1 MGREYATR
9 PAGVGVRCLGKQ
21 SLGVQRHFETN
32 RLASGFQARAYEN
45 VLPVVSRDTTR
56 RASADAGERKP
67 IEREA
72 TERTERVTHGGVA
85 A

>member
-1 MGREYATR
+1 MGRECATR
-9 PAGVGVRCLGKQ
+9 PAGLGVRCLGDQ

-45 VLPVVSRDTTR
+45 VVPVVRRCTTR
-56 RASADAGERKP
+56 GAGQDDGDQQP
-67 IEREA
+67 IEREPI
-72 TERTERVTHGGVA
+72 ERTELVTHGGVA